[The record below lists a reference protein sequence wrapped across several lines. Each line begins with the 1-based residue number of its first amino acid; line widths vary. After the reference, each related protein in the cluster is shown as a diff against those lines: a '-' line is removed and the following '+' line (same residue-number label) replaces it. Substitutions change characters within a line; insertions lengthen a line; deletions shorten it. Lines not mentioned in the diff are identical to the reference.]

1 MKPYVGSIQSLA
13 LRNENFRQVVFTGT
27 RTQLVLMQLQPGEDI
42 GEEIH
47 ADVDQFFHI
56 EAGVAR
62 FIFGGNEEHLV
73 HPGSAVVVPAGTR
86 HNVINASP
94 LMPLK
99 LYTLYSPPQHPDGT
113 VQRTRPDAEAAT
125 EHHAAV

>member
-1 MKPYVGSIQSLA
+1 VKPYVGSIEALA

-47 ADVDQFFHI
+47 ADVDQFFRI

-62 FIFGGNEEHLV
+62 FIFDGKEEHLV
-73 HPGSAVVVPAGTR
+73 HSGDAVVVPAGTL
-86 HNVINASP
+86 HNVVNASRTI
-94 LMPLK
+94 PLK

-113 VQRTRPDAEAAT
+113 VQRTKIDAEAAA
-125 EHHAAV
+125 EHHATV